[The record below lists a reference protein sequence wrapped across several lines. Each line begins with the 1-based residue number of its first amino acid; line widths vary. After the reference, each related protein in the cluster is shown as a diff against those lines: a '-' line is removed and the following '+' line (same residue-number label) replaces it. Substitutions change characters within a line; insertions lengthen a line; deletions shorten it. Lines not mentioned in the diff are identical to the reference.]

1 MDAMKLTLWF
11 LVAAA
16 VNDDVLSQ
24 KVRLEM
30 PSTKRVS
37 IGDRVVL
44 TSLIITASSDMNVT
58 FVSWR
63 KEKSRTMLIYQDNRI
78 IATSDYRNRV
88 GFLHSKLNRD
98 VSIYINNTTLA
109 DTALYTCMIITTNP
123 DGVQEKTTN
132 LSVLIP
138 PSTPKC
144 YMYGTQFIGHNVT
157 LTCRS
162 TRGKPVPTYT
172 WQRNTPKPQ
181 FFNFPAHNSQMGTL
195 ILRNLTKEMSG
206 LYICRSI
213 NSIGNASCSIQMDVT
228 TSNKAGFFAGAIIG
242 AFLGICLLVAIIA
255 FFCIY
260 QRKRKFEKEEDL
272 ANELKED
279 SQAPVGN
286 VWMKNGSSDII
297 SKNGTLSSVNSTMRA
312 YKPYPAKPPS
322 DTASTITAMNVSR
335 AGSGKRPKSAQRP
348 ATAPTVNTHHSSP
361 SPKWQNGARQQTP
374 EQEPTLPPMSS
385 SNLARMGA
393 VPVMVPA
400 QSKFGS
406 LV

>member
-1 MDAMKLTLWF
+1 MDAMELTLWI
-11 LVAAA
+11 LVAVA
-16 VNDDVLSQ
+16 VNDDVRSQ

-30 PSTKRVS
+30 SSTQRVS
-37 IGDRVVL
+37 IGNRVVL
-44 TSLIITASSDMNVT
+44 TSQIITDLPDINVT
-58 FVSWR
+58 FVSWM
-63 KEKSRTMLIYQDNRI
+63 KVNSGTMLIYKDNRI
-78 IATSDYRNRV
+78 MTTANRNNRV

-109 DTALYTCMIITTNP
+109 DTARYTCTILTTNS
-123 DGVQEKTTN
+123 DVLKEGAIN

-144 YMYGTQFIGHNVT
+144 YVNGTQFIGHNVT

-172 WQRNTPKPQ
+172 WQRNTPKTQ
-181 FFNFPAHNSQMGTL
+181 FYNFPDHNSQMGTL
-195 ILRNLTKEMSG
+195 TLRNLSKEMSG

-213 NSIGNASCSIQMDVT
+213 NSIGNASCSIQMDVL
-228 TSNKAGFFAGAIIG
+228 TSNNAGLFAGAIIG
-242 AFLGICLLVAIIA
+242 AFLGICLLLAIIA

-260 QRKRKFEKEEDL
+260 QRKRKFETEEDL
-272 ANELKED
+272 ANEIKED
-279 SQAPVGN
+279 TQAPVGN
-286 VWMKNGSSDII
+286 VWIKNGSSDII

-335 AGSGKRPKSAQRP
+335 AGSGKRPRSAQTP
-348 ATAPTVNTHHSSP
+348 ATAPSVNTHHYSP

-374 EQEPTLPPMSS
+374 KEEPTLPPMSS

-400 QSKFGS
+400 QSQFGS